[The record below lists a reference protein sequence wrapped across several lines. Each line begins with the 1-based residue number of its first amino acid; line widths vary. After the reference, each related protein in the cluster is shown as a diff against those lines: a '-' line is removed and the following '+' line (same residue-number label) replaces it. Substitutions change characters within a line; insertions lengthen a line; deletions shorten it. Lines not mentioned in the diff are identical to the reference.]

1 MFAVGVRTAFI
12 ESPGFL
18 RRTRR
23 SVREETL
30 PGELFRFFT
39 PRFGPP
45 GSLSIASRFFDNIR
59 TRCRVPS
66 SQLRATPASR
76 PPGNSRKVISTGSG
90 VTRFETTRWNA
101 ICDEELFDV
110 AMKISIGSLR
120 GFFRRGAAR
129 FCLATFFEGSLLS
142 RIDLPLPPLFRRWRV
157 RPEYRKQQRRKES
170 DAPTWSRGTEKSKY
184 RTGKIYSVA
193 GMLLKNCLFAEIS
206 SVLFE
211 IHLTENS

>member
-142 RIDLPLPPLFRRWRV
+142 RICR
-157 RPEYRKQQRRKES
+157 
-170 DAPTWSRGTEKSKY
+170 SRLCF
-184 RTGKIYSVA
+184 VA
-193 GMLLKNCLFAEIS
+193 GVSDPSIESNKGEKKVMHLPGRAERKNPNT
-206 SVLFE
+206 VLGKFILSRE
-211 IHLTENS
+211 CY